1 MATILIL
8 IDYKW
13 GIFLRTFN
21 FFTDGRIKTFFKKKI
36 LNVHDPTNY
45 QDKSA
50 PKSAFSTENTEK
62 LCDFFNHTDHSL
74 LLGFPRWMLVEAL
87 AEEFGLQENDH
98 VFREFYRTTS
108 DNPLKPKGYNFTMNE
123 MFRFLESFE
132 VKMKKPVEGQID
144 GLIER
149 MRGKI
154 QKAEEA
160 NQAWVLK
167 KEQQKNKMFEEMRG
181 LNHGAPVQLNENE
194 LKILQIKEEIM
205 GLDNSPQSMERMKA
219 LMGQIQ
225 VLQNKQNR

>member
-1 MATILIL
+1 M

-21 FFTDGRIKTFFKKKI
+21 FFTDGRIKKFFKRKI
-36 LNVHDPTNY
+36 LNVSDSQKY

-50 PKSAFSTENTEK
+50 PKSSFSSENTEK
-62 LCDFFNHTDHSL
+62 LCQFFYDTDHSL

-87 AEEFGLQENDH
+87 AEEFGLQENEH
-98 VFREFYRTTS
+98 VFREFYRITS

-123 MFRFLESFE
+123 MFKFLEAFE
-132 VKMKKPVEGQID
+132 VKIKKPVEDQLD

-167 KEQQKNKMFEEMRG
+167 KEQQKNKMFEEMRN
-181 LNHGAPVQLNENE
+181 LNHGAPAELNENE
-194 LKILQIKEEIM
+194 SKILQIKEEIM
-205 GLDNSPQSMERMKA
+205 GLDNSPESMERMKV

-225 VLQNKQNR
+225 LLQSKKNS